1 MDTKILYWY
10 HNKLNNKSTPSFH
23 RHPFYQVEII
33 IQGCLHIGPR
43 KNIKIFKAPQIVI
56 IPPNIEHTIGKNAG
70 EGEALSFK
78 IKSNK
83 SYNFPK
89 RIFTADNDYFTQW
102 LTHAVKSLILENN
115 APLDSKIQ
123 VAGYIFDSLLEY
135 LDNSLKKQECPEP
148 EIFVLTREK
157 VMAWGRLANIDNIAE
172 ALGFSAAHYKYV
184 FRKTAIDN
192 PSLGISTSP
201 KDFIDNV
208 LVEMIERYLKYSK
221 MSISQVAASTNFPD
235 IYKLSRFYFR
245 IRGVSP
251 TDFRKYHAV

>member
-83 SYNFPK
+83 STELTAAYRQELMFAVMS
-89 RIFTADNDYFTQW
+89 RILF
-102 LTHAVKSLILENN
+102 
-115 APLDSKIQ
+115 
-123 VAGYIFDSLLEY
+123 
-135 LDNSLKKQECPEP
+135 C
-148 EIFVLTREK
+148 
-157 VMAWGRLANIDNIAE
+157 M
-172 ALGFSAAHYKYV
+172 
-184 FRKTAIDN
+184 
-192 PSLGISTSP
+192 
-201 KDFIDNV
+201 
-208 LVEMIERYLKYSK
+208 
-221 MSISQVAASTNFPD
+221 AASPF
-235 IYKLSRFYFR
+235 FR
-245 IRGVSP
+245 ATSTLRML
-251 TDFRKYHAV
+251 